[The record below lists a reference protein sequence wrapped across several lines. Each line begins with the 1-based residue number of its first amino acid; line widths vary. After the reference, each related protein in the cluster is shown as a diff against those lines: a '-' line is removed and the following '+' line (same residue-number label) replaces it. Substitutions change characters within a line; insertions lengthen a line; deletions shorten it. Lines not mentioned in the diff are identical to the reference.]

1 MLHRWA
7 AIMHEQTTHGSRKVQ
22 DQKHG
27 NLAHGALNAISVLN
41 LVGFEFPDLIDYGQV
56 MDVQDNLVAI

>member
-1 MLHRWA
+1 MNKQHTA
-7 AIMHEQTTHGSRKVQ
+7 AGRCRTI
-22 DQKHG
+22 HG